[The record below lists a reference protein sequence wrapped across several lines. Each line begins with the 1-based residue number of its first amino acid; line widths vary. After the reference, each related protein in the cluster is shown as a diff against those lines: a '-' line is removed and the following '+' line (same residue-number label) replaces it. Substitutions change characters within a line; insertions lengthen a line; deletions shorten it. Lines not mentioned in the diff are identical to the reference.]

1 MILDGEP
8 VRKQEIAMFA
18 VLILIAI
25 GLVVALVII
34 VRENDLSAKAC
45 RAKGQEYVLKER
57 TCVKGPIEA
66 TG

>member
-1 MILDGEP
+1 
-8 VRKQEIAMFA
+8 MFA